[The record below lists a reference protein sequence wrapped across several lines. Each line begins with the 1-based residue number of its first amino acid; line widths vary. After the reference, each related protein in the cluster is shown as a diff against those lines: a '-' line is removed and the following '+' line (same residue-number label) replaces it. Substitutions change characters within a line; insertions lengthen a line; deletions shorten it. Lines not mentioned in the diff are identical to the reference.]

1 MKQSIT
7 ENLVGRRSA
16 NVGKSRSDEHK
27 VIYRSEH
34 RHNGNDESS
43 TRSADEDH
51 AFIALQDLGDVDRTF
66 TRIGTIELLWVHING
81 HTSDTVIRQVLAH
94 PIPAA
99 RTLGTAMHQC
109 DGVGFA
115 RHAPNATEAGKRPME
130 NSFTVLRSPQRPNR
144 SPPPMTKSN
153 SSGRK
158 TADIEMS
165 PCAGTELFACGPT
178 SCGLKP
184 TTSTQGRS

>member
-115 RHAPNATEAGKRPME
+115 RHAMLP
-130 NSFTVLRSPQRPNR
+130 
-144 SPPPMTKSN
+144 
-153 SSGRK
+153 
-158 TADIEMS
+158 
-165 PCAGTELFACGPT
+165 
-178 SCGLKP
+178 KP
-184 TTSTQGRS
+184 VSARWRTHSRFSVHLNVRIVPRRR